1 MTATCAFLALTL
13 TRAVLSV
20 AAVLASVSHLDERAP
35 VRRGL
40 ERCDGHAVRT
50 PAKVW

>member
-13 TRAVLSV
+13 TVRFSV
-20 AAVLASVSHLDERAP
+20 AAVLASVSTWTNVLPSDA
-35 VRRGL
+35 VWSAATGT
-40 ERCDGHAVRT
+40 VRT